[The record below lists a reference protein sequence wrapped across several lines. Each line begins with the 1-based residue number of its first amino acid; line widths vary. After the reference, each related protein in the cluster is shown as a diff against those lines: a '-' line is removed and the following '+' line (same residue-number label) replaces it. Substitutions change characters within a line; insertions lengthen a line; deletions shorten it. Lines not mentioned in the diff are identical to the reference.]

1 MNDWREFLI
10 WWLASLLA
18 AATIVGGKIG
28 LFLWKMAPDP
38 PADPILAAHWSR
50 RRRWLA
56 YAELSALP
64 AFATVAVAITA
75 HRQAEPIVAV
85 LIAMGLGAVG
95 FTLLLDGVQW
105 LFRQRIGLP
114 APQAS
119 SSGGGN
125 SSGDAQKGDWGH
137 G

>member
-1 MNDWREFLI
+1 MDDWREFLI
-10 WWLASLLA
+10 WWLLSLLS
-18 AATIVGGKIG
+18 AATVVGGKIG

-38 PADPILAAHWSR
+38 PSDPVLAAHWRR

-75 HRQAEPIVAV
+75 QRQAEPILAV
-85 LIAMGLGAVG
+85 LIAMALGAVG

-105 LFRQRIGLP
+105 LFRQRLGLP
-114 APQAS
+114 DAV
-119 SSGGGN
+119 
-125 SSGDAQKGDWGH
+125 GDTNKPGDQGY

>member
-1 MNDWREFLI
+1 MNDWREFTI
-10 WWLASLLA
+10 WWLVSLLS
-18 AATIVGGKIG
+18 AATVVGGKIG

-38 PADPILAAHWSR
+38 PSDPVLATHWRR

-75 HRQAEPIVAV
+75 QRQAEPIMSV
-85 LIAMGLGAVG
+85 LIAMALGAVG

-105 LFRQRIGLP
+105 LFRQRLGLP
-114 APQAS
+114 DAV
-119 SSGGGN
+119 GGN
-125 SSGDAQKGDWGH
+125 NTPGDQGYG
-137 G
+137 